1 MYLLTLIRCR
11 KSNWLHVG
19 SIPTI
24 PTKNAS
30 VAEWTKA
37 IVSKTIERKLRGGS
51 NPSWRAILRISV
63 MVARVT
69 LDDLVLVRIQYPQLK
84 NVLFLLKIF
93 RNLLYLYC
101 NKIKFFEN
109 IGVWCNGNTSDLYR
123 IIH

>member
-51 NPSWRAILRISV
+51 NPSWRATLRISV
-63 MVARVT
+63 MAAQVT
-69 LDDLVLVRIQYPQLK
+69 LDDLVLVRVQYPQLK
-84 NVLFLLKIF
+84 KITYFCQVL
-93 RNLLYLYC
+93 
-101 NKIKFFEN
+101 E
-109 IGVWCNGNTSDLYR
+109 
-123 IIH
+123 